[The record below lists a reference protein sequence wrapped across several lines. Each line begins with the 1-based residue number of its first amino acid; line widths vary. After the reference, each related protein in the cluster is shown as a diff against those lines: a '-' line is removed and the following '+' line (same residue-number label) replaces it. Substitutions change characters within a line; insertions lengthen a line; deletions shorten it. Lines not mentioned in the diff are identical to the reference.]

1 MKDRLD
7 SLKTKNKKSATL
19 IAKQD
24 TSFKSSTYSTPLI
37 NLLSIELTS
46 DEINQFKEWFVKK
59 NVYSTTDYTY
69 IHLKHIKDPNLVVV
83 SGDKERYVVIL
94 NKSDYWNKKQ
104 QTINDGIHDG
114 IYKVTVDN
122 TLVD

>member
-59 NVYSTTDYTY
+59 NVYSTTDYTC
-69 IHLKHIKDPNLVVV
+69 IHWKHIKDPNLVVV

-104 QTINDGIHDG
+104 QTTNDGIHDG

-122 TLVD
+122 TLDD